1 MSYNV
6 LYNPQIQSRSLTHS
20 HTPVLSNPRNFRD
33 QKNSTRYKSTTYLIP
48 LFCPVSTS
56 FRTNIYA
63 IYVGRYGADWGA
75 IPKCRQKETQ
85 NCKGMG
91 VLFRTASSMFL
102 AFSTWLI
109 HTINSVAISLRFT
122 YRIIYR

>member
-6 LYNPQIQSRSLTHS
+6 LYNPQIQSRSLTQFL
-20 HTPVLSNPRNFRD
+20 TPVLSNPRNFRD
-33 QKNSTRYKSTTYLIP
+33 QKITTRYQSIIYITP
-48 LFCPVSTS
+48 LFCPVWEP

-63 IYVGRYGADWGA
+63 IYVGRYGAVWGA
-75 IPKCRQKETQ
+75 IPKCRQKETEI
-85 NCKGMG
+85 CKGMG

-109 HTINSVAISLRFT
+109 HPNNSVLISLRFT
-122 YRIIYR
+122 YIIIYC